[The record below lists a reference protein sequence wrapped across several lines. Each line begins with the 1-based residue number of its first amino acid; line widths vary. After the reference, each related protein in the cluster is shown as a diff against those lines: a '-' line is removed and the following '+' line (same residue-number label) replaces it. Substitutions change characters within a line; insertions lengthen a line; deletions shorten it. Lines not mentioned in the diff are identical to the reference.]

1 MTAVQRLP
9 DLSRVDDLEETLT
22 QIDRATERFIEYLRV
37 QSEQVDY
44 LVRISG
50 EYDAAEDVD

>member
-9 DLSRVDDLEETLT
+9 DLRVDDLEQTLT

-44 LVRISG
+44 LVRMSG
-50 EYDAAEDVD
+50 EYDAADEPD